1 MVASSRVYVKIHHPS
16 DVVAG
21 AAARHRARRA
31 SPAGCGRSPVEGPG
45 DGLTPAAGECPAP
58 GGAFDQAMTDFS
70 VTWDYRCPFARNA
83 HEHVRRRA
91 CAAGA
96 DWNVR
101 FVPFSLGQ
109 VHVAE
114 GEPDVWERP
123 ESTTRG
129 LLALQVGVVVR
140 DRYPDRFLD
149 VHEALFA
156 LRHDQRPRTS
166 RTRPRSAGVLAEHGV
181 DADAVFAE
189 IATGAPLETVREE
202 HTAAADDNDVWG
214 VPTFV
219 QGDRAV
225 FVRLMERPRGDG
237 AARHA
242 ARSSGSSTCS
252 TGFPEL
258 NEFKHTSLK
267 R

>member
-1 MVASSRVYVKIHHPS
+1 
-16 DVVAG
+16 
-21 AAARHRARRA
+21 
-31 SPAGCGRSPVEGPG
+31 
-45 DGLTPAAGECPAP
+45 
-58 GGAFDQAMTDFS
+58 MTAFS

-83 HEHVRRRA
+83 HEHVVAGLR
-91 CAAGA
+91 AGA
-96 DWNVR
+96 DWDVT

-114 GEPDVWERP
+114 GEPDIWLRP
-123 ESTTRG
+123 EADSG
-129 LLALQVGVVVR
+129 LLALQAGVVVR
-140 DRYPDRFLD
+140 DRFPDRFLD
-149 VHEALFA
+149 VHEALFV
-156 LRHDQRPRTS
+156 LRHD
-166 RTRPRSAGVLAEHGV
+166 AGRHLEDDAEVRAVLQQQGV

-189 IATGAPLETVREE
+189 IGTGRPLATVRDE
-202 HTAAADDNDVWG
+202 HTAAADDHDVWG

-237 AARHA
+237 DLATRTIDKVV
-242 ARSSGSSTCS
+242 GLL
-252 TGFPEL
+252 GDFPEL

>member
-1 MVASSRVYVKIHHPS
+1 
-16 DVVAG
+16 
-21 AAARHRARRA
+21 
-31 SPAGCGRSPVEGPG
+31 
-45 DGLTPAAGECPAP
+45 
-58 GGAFDQAMTDFS
+58 MTDFA

-83 HEHVRRRA
+83 HEHLIEGLR
-91 CAAGA
+91 AGA

-114 GEPDVWERP
+114 GEPDVWVRP
-123 ESTTRG
+123 ESDSG
-129 LLALQVGVVVR
+129 LLALRAGVVVR
-140 DRYPDRFLD
+140 DRFPDRFLD

-156 LRHDQRPRTS
+156 LRHDEGRHLEDEAEVR
-166 RTRPRSAGVLAEHGV
+166 RVLTEQGV

-189 IATGAPLETVREE
+189 IATGAPLETVRDE
-202 HTAAADDNDVWG
+202 HTVAADDNDVWG

-219 QGDRAV
+219 SGDKAV
-225 FVRLMERPRGDG
+225 FVRLMQRPQGDG
-237 AARHA
+237 ELAR
-242 ARSSGSSTCS
+242 RTIDRVVDLLE
-252 TGFPEL
+252 GFPEL